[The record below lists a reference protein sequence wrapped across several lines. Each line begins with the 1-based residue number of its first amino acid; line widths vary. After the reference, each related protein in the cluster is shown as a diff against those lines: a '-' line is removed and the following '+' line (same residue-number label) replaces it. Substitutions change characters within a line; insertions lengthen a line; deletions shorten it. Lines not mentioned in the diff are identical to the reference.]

1 MGAGNGERIR
11 LWNDRAAL
19 WRQIIGAVIAV
30 IVTTSGATGL
40 YFALDGRVS
49 AADKNALDAIERT
62 KENKATIQQLKDNV
76 DALTIGQA
84 VLNEAVVN
92 DRQNNADFR
101 ERTDDALK
109 SIIKKLDKARERDVR
124 SDGR

>member
-1 MGAGNGERIR
+1 MIAEGNGKAR

-19 WRQIIGAVIAV
+19 ARQIIGALIAV
-30 IVTTSGATGL
+30 VVTTAAATGL

-76 DALTIGQA
+76 DALTVGQA
-84 VLNEAVVN
+84 VLNEAVTN

-101 ERTDDALK
+101 QRTDDALK
-109 SIIKKLDKARERDVR
+109 SIIRKLDKARERDVR